1 MLSEHNKSIKR
12 YLLQFHR
19 GDFRVETRR
28 VVREERF
35 NKYAEIP
42 VARFILAIYFII
54 KDDAFLRPL
63 KPDATKPMF
72 YRRGLWKVHNCG
84 QRKDGTYYTSGNA
97 AIMIFEEGKETFD
110 SSKSDLPY
118 EEIKGKWEEMN
129 RRLRS
134 EG

>member
-1 MLSEHNKSIKR
+1 MLSEHNKSMKR